1 MVLII
6 VLQLFNTL
14 ALGEAAWKVY
24 GFSVYYFWKIF
35 VNPKLFKKETLDFQ
49 GGPVVGNPP
58 VKAGNTGSIHALG
71 RPHMPQEQWGPCAAT
86 TELML

>member
-14 ALGEAAWKVY
+14 ALGEAAWRVY

-35 VNPKLFKKETLDFQ
+35 VNPKLLKNKQTNKQKKQDFQ

-58 VKAGNTGSIHALG
+58 VKAGDRGSIPALG
-71 RPHMPQEQWGPCAAT
+71 RPHMPQEQ
-86 TELML
+86 